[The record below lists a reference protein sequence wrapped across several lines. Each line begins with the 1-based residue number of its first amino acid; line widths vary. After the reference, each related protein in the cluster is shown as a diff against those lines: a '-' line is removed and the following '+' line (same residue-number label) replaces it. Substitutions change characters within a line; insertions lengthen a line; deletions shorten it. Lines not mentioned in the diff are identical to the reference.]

1 MVPLTASTWR
11 SFYAH
16 HKDDGGA
23 FEDLFKANLAEM
35 ADLTES
41 HIVDSG
47 RLTDT
52 IVGSAYANMMIVPGA
67 TGKVH
72 LLHHGFGC
80 STTEGFALIFIQGNL
95 VDSCSFKVLPR
106 TEAVNQVGGDKKGRG
121 RGATIKTLCPGLQS
135 MVGVTSADAFVA
147 LPEENNEILQ
157 EKPNHVMVTPEI
169 YHIMGGAKTVPAR
182 ELAFDIIRWLVPE
195 DDDDDEVLELKEV
208 EAKGA
213 ELLLAMLWLISN
225 SRTKAVE
232 LSDVPDDDRINGVI
246 RSIKNKVGGD
256 PTRTP
261 NLGTVH
267 NGPGGLGDGGA
278 GALALTSQAMIL
290 ALNRLQES
298 QDEEKTRKES
308 ESSLLKTMGPD
319 QRALFTSLC
328 TTDLSITPVMTEFMK
343 TLTKMKSPQKGIG
356 LLKAEMRE
364 WKGTFSDGGCHRFLS
379 SGFLSADTNRA
390 NPGGFTIFMFF
401 PKSVDG
407 GGKAFDGD
415 TAKLRDYFGMKVEDS
430 TIAYYAKQGF
440 FSPENPND
448 LHTQLQTAFRM
459 LELLTCK
466 GSIASTGLA
475 YILEPERWESMS
487 SMMEDRFRVEP
498 NFGAR
503 FCYAIDR
510 PLQVFFAKMT
520 KWKDGDAEG
529 SSNYLLSKA
538 QGLVEAVDEGLQI
551 TVVLPKAL
559 ATTKKSDTSS
569 AGSTTTSGSKAA
581 TGSPTKKQK
590 TTTPTNPSSPT
601 AAKTVKKGSK
611 PHINTTQCDDWSPPN
626 GLDFTT
632 FFPGRMPG
640 LLDWPRFKDKRLS
653 VRNPKARPA
662 PMCVRFQATGKCSMG
677 CSLSHVS
684 PDDMGETERATVAKM
699 FKEAYDSGSN

>member
-1 MVPLTASTWR
+1 MVPLTAPTWR
-11 SFYAH
+11 SFYARN
-16 HKDDGGA
+16 KDDGGSY
-23 FEDLFKANLAEM
+23 EDLFKASLAEM
-35 ADLTES
+35 AELTES

-52 IVGSAYANMMIVPGA
+52 IVGSAYANMLIVPGPL
-67 TGKVH
+67 GKVH

-80 STTEGFALIFIQGNL
+80 NTTEGFALIFIQGNL
-95 VDSCSFKVLPR
+95 IDSCSFKVLPR
-106 TEAVNQVGGDKKGRG
+106 NDAVSPVGGDKKGRA
-121 RGATIKTLCPGLQS
+121 RGATIKTLCPELQS
-135 MVGVTSADAFVA
+135 MVGVTSADAFAA
-147 LPEENNEILQ
+147 LPEEKNEILQ
-157 EKPNHVMVTPEI
+157 EKPNHVMVTPEV
-169 YHIMGGAKTVPAR
+169 YHIMGGAKTLPAR

-195 DDDDDEVLELKEV
+195 DDDDDEVLELKEI

-213 ELLLAMLWLISN
+213 ELLLAMLWSISN
-225 SRTKAVE
+225 SRTKAID
-232 LSDVPDDDRINGVI
+232 LSDVPDDDRINGII
-246 RSIKNKVGGD
+246 RSIKNKVGGESI
-256 PTRTP
+256 RTP
-261 NLGTVH
+261 NPGTLH
-267 NGPGGLGDGGA
+267 TGPGGLGDGGA
-278 GALALTSQAMIL
+278 EALALTSQAMIL
-290 ALNRLQES
+290 ALNKLQES

-308 ESSLLKTMGPD
+308 DSSLLKTMGPD

-328 TTDLSITPVMTEFMK
+328 TTDMSVTPVMTEFMK
-343 TLTKMKSPQKGIG
+343 ALTKMKSPQKGIG

-415 TAKLRDYFGMKVEDS
+415 IAKLRDYFGMKVEDS

-440 FSPENPND
+440 FSPENAND

-475 YILEPERWESMS
+475 YILEPDRWDSMS

-510 PLQVFFAKMT
+510 PLQVFFARMT
-520 KWKDGDAEG
+520 KWKEGDAEG
-529 SSNYLLSKA
+529 PSNYLLSKA
-538 QGLVEAVDEGLQI
+538 QSLVEAVDEGLQI

-569 AGSTTTSGSKAA
+569 SGSGGTGKAT

-590 TTTPTNPSSPT
+590 TANSTNSSSPV
-601 AAKTVKKGSK
+601 AATTVKKGSK
-611 PHINTTQCDDWSPPN
+611 PHTNAAPCTAWAPPN
-626 GLDFTT
+626 GVDFTT

-653 VRNPKARPA
+653 TRNPKARPA

-699 FKEAYDSGSN
+699 FKEAYESGNN